1 MDKIYC
7 LMVHGG
13 SLTDEV
19 RTSLLIAAQEMMD
32 TREQKMRLYSKTH
45 GIKGWLHTGYRY
57 NALGTVGGFVFTA
70 QFDCEGREIK
80 ARFIARPIKNAD
92 ELLGG
97 RWVPVPLFHSVPH
110 DLVLN

>member
-19 RTSLLIAAQEMMD
+19 RTSLVIAAQEMMN
-32 TREQKMRLYSKTH
+32 TRERKMRLYNKAH
-45 GIKGWLHTGYRY
+45 GVKGWLLTQYKY
-57 NALGTVGGFVFTA
+57 NTLGTVGGFVFTA
-70 QFDCEGREIK
+70 HFDCEGREIK

-97 RWVPVPLFHSVPH
+97 RWVPAPLFHSVP
-110 DLVLN
+110 DDPVLN